1 MMIKALKS
9 CANKRLRYHEV
20 YTSSEDETTHA
31 EDEPWPEPLED
42 SMSGDQSLDLNS
54 NPVNESDKVEEG
66 DWVVVIYDQDW
77 YPGIVD
83 RRDENFL
90 SVNFMSKTG
99 IKFFWPSPPDI
110 LTVEADSIL
119 CKVDSPL
126 FPSPNVISAWPKIH

>member
-1 MMIKALKS
+1 MKFTLLQRM
-9 CANKRLRYHEV
+9 KRLMMKMNPGRK
-20 YTSSEDETTHA
+20 
-31 EDEPWPEPLED
+31 PLED

-54 NPVNESDKVEEG
+54 NPVHESDEVEEG

-99 IKFFWPSPPDI
+99 NKILLAEPPRHSDGGGRQHFVQSG
-110 LTVEADSIL
+110 LTAIPHLPTSFRHGQKYIETYPVP
-119 CKVDSPL
+119 V
-126 FPSPNVISAWPKIH
+126 